1 MHGFSGRHM
10 PTRKAYEAIVAAHRR
25 RRWVLYCFAG
35 VFAALGLGTGR
46 WVGGSIAQFAGRAQ
60 FISVVIVLFAA
71 AVIILFASYGSTVN
85 AFLARRPLVFLRVA
99 IANCLAVFALL
110 AIGFTLWSMV
120 ASR

>member
-1 MHGFSGRHM
+1 
-10 PTRKAYEAIVAAHRR
+10 
-25 RRWVLYCFAG
+25 

-99 IANCLAVFALL
+99 IANCLAVFALF